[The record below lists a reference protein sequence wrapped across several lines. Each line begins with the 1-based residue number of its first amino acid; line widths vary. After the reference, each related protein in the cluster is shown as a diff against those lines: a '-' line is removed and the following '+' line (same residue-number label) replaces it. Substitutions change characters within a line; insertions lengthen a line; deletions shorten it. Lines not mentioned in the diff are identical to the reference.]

1 MIFTHDAIPTV
12 QRDTVTWFFPRLPDS
27 ASWSGSVEGRGEE
40 EEAGLVAV
48 GGLAGLPPADDG
60 GSSGGL

>member
-1 MIFTHDAIPTV
+1 MIYHIY
-12 QRDTVTWFFPRLPDS
+12 TVTWFFPRLPDS

-40 EEAGLVAV
+40 KEEAGLVAV
-48 GGLAGLPPADDG
+48 GGLPGLPPADDG